1 MMGWGG
7 TDFSFRVPPPPAFL
21 LRTETV
27 ASSKVQEDAA
37 MADEAAHSSS
47 KVCEI

>member
-1 MMGWGG
+1 MGGA
-7 TDFSFRVPPPPAFL
+7 DFSFRVPPPAPAFL

-37 MADEAAHSSS
+37 NADEVAHSSS
-47 KVCEI
+47 RVCEI